1 MAATG
6 GYAAQRRAYKGAHRG
21 EGDEEMEEEKFE
33 LASRKMEKYEKL
45 VAKNTEFFSTNAPE
59 DLMFN
64 LEKYLEST
72 GAKYEISKDK
82 YKVKAVLVPKDSSG
96 SEEEQIHAK
105 FQILQ
110 VDEDKL
116 CMEMSRSKGD
126 AMVFF
131 EQFNQMKEFYGPLAN
146 ATYA

>member
-1 MAATG
+1 
-6 GYAAQRRAYKGAHRG
+6 
-21 EGDEEMEEEKFE
+21 
-33 LASRKMEKYEKL
+33 MEKYEKL

-105 FQILQ
+105 FQIL
-110 VDEDKL
+110 
-116 CMEMSRSKGD
+116 
-126 AMVFF
+126 
-131 EQFNQMKEFYGPLAN
+131 
-146 ATYA
+146 